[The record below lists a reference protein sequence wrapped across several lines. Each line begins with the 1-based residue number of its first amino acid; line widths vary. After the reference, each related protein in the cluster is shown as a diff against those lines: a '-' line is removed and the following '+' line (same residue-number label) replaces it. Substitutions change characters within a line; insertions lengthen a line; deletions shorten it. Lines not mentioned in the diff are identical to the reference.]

1 MSAVMDLARKARQA
15 SRRLA
20 LLSTKEKN
28 ELLSAMADQL
38 ELRKKEIRTS
48 NEEDLAAARKAGI
61 SGALLD
67 RLDLNEKRF
76 AEMVAGVRQVVKL
89 ADPVGE
95 VIRKWKQPNGLEI
108 EKIRVPIGLIGIIYE
123 SRPNVTVDSAVLCLK
138 TGNGVLLRGEIGR
151 AHV

>member
-1 MSAVMDLARKARQA
+1 MSAVLDLAQKAKQA

-20 LLSTKEKN
+20 RLSAQEKN
-28 ELLSAMADQL
+28 DLLLAMADQL
-38 ELRKKEIRTS
+38 ELKKKEIRAA
-48 NEEDLAAARKAGI
+48 NEEDLVAARKVGV

-123 SRPNVTVDSAVLCLK
+123 SRPNVTVDSLSL
-138 TGNGVLLRGEIGR
+138 I
-151 AHV
+151 HI